1 MLRKKPEK
9 ARRKYDAEFKKD
21 VLKMISG
28 GRSVQ
33 DISHSLGINANMIHK
48 WKAQDGNPPG
58 GSNPLAEAEL
68 PLVTG
73 AEHEQ
78 LKARLREVEQERD
91 ILKKALGV
99 FSRGM

>member
-1 MLRKKPEK
+1 MLGKKPEK

-33 DISHSLGINANMIHK
+33 DISHSLGINANMVHK
-48 WKAQDGNPPG
+48 WKAQDGKDPAV
-58 GSNPLAEAEL
+58 SNPLSEAEL
-68 PLVTG
+68 PRVTG

-78 LKARLREVEQERD
+78 LKARLREVGEARD

-99 FSRGM
+99 FTRGM